1 MQSPVDAIFPPVETG
16 RVPYW
21 RLVLRGCSQLCF
33 QTNELTGLF
42 FLAAVLI
49 ASPLA
54 AAYMLVAATLA
65 PAGRMLLGD
74 RGAVLETGLPGLNP
88 CLIAL
93 SLPAFFHTGWTD
105 VAMWGVLVVSVACTV
120 LLTRLFVAFLQFP
133 TLALPFL
140 ITFWVLFALAPK
152 LGIPQPLAFRPAEYT
167 GLQPLRA
174 VLSSLGDAIF
184 SPNIWSGLLFLVGVL
199 LSDWRH
205 GLLALFGAVI
215 GTVVSYY
222 HREVVDSA
230 GINLGLYGFN
240 GVLTAVS
247 VFVFCGGQLRLA
259 ILGAILAT
267 MLTPAVVD
275 FGVQALSAPF
285 VLTTWL
291 MLALGWVEHNWFALP
306 PAVASR
312 GDPASK
318 SNATQLP
325 TQGPPGGYRMPAP
338 TGPTVLAGLIQR
350 VSTLRETF
358 DWKPFRPGVTAHWL
372 YDEGGG
378 GAAAVLLRYEPGA
391 QVALHEHVGHEHML
405 VLEGE
410 QSDEAGAYQAGT
422 FVIYA
427 PGTRHSPRSIDGCVA
442 LLIYEKAVDFL
453 APAQT

>member
-1 MQSPVDAIFPPVETG
+1 MKTPVDAFFPPVETG
-16 RVPYW
+16 QVPYW

-42 FLAAVLI
+42 FLIAVLI

-54 AAYMLVAATLA
+54 AAYMLAAATLA

-93 SLPAFFHTGWTD
+93 SLPTFFHTGWTD
-105 VAMWGVLVVSVACTV
+105 VAMWGVLVVSVACTIV
-120 LLTRLFVAFLQFP
+120 LTRLSVAFLPFP

-140 ITFWVLFALAPK
+140 IIFWILFALAPK
-152 LGIPQPLAFRPAEYT
+152 LGVLLPIAFGPAEYT
-167 GLQPLRA
+167 AIQPLRA
-174 VLSSLGDAIF
+174 VLSSLGEAIF
-184 SPNIWSGLLFLVGVL
+184 APNIWSGLLFLVGVL

-205 GLLALFGAVI
+205 GLLAFFGAVI

-222 HREVVDSA
+222 HREVVDPA

-247 VFVFCGGQLRLA
+247 VFVFCGGKLRLA

-267 MLTPAVVD
+267 MLTPAISH
-275 FGVQALSAPF
+275 FGVQVLSAPF

-291 MLALGWVEHNWFALP
+291 MLGLGWVEQNWFVLPTALSS
-306 PAVASR
+306 AA
-312 GDPASK
+312 PASK
-318 SNATQLP
+318 PDLTSVTTQRH
-325 TQGPPGGYRMPAP
+325 PGDLQMPAL

-350 VSTLRETF
+350 ANQLRETC

-391 QVALHEHVGHEHML
+391 QVSLHQHVGHEHML

-410 QSDEAGAYQAGT
+410 QSDEAGSYPAGT
-422 FVIYA
+422 FIIYA
-427 PGTRHSPRSIDGCVA
+427 PGTKHSPRSKGGCVA

>member
-1 MQSPVDAIFPPVETG
+1 
-16 RVPYW
+16 
-21 RLVLRGCSQLCF
+21 VLRGCSQLCF
-33 QTNELTGLF
+33 QTNELTGLLL
-42 FLAAVLI
+42 LAAVLI

-54 AAYMLVAATLA
+54 AAYMLLAAIMA

-74 RGAVLETGLPGLNP
+74 RGPVLETGLPGLNP

-93 SLPAFFHTGWTD
+93 SLPTFFHTGWTD
-105 VAMWGVLVVSVACTV
+105 VAMWGVLVVSVACAIV
-120 LLTRLFVAFLQFP
+120 LTRLSVAFLPFP

-140 ITFWVLFALAPK
+140 IIFWVLFALAPK
-152 LGIPQPLAFRPAEYT
+152 LGVLQPIVFGPAEHT
-167 GLQPLRA
+167 AIQPFRA
-174 VLSSLGDAIF
+174 VLSGLGEAIF

-205 GLLALFGAVI
+205 GLLAFFGAVI

-240 GVLTAVS
+240 GVLTAIS
-247 VFVFCGGQLRLA
+247 VFVFCGGKLRLA

-267 MLTPAVVD
+267 MLTPAILD

-291 MLALGWVEHNWFALP
+291 MLGLGWVENNWFVPP
-306 PAVASR
+306 PAPTSPAA
-312 GDPASK
+312 PAS
-318 SNATQLP
+318 NADVTSLSTQSHS
-325 TQGPPGGYRMPAP
+325 GGCQMPAP
-338 TGPTVLAGLIQR
+338 TIPTVLAGLLER
-350 VSTLRETF
+350 AKNLRETC
-358 DWKPFRPGVTAHWL
+358 DWKPFRPGVSAHWL

-378 GAAAVLLRYEPGA
+378 GAAAVLLCYEPGA
-391 QVALHEHVGHEHML
+391 QVSLHEHVGHEHML
-405 VLEGE
+405 VLDGE
-410 QSDEAGAYQAGT
+410 QSDEAGTYRAGT

-427 PGTRHSPRSIDGCVA
+427 PGTRHSPKSADGCVA

-453 APAQT
+453 GPARPSRPWSR

>member
-1 MQSPVDAIFPPVETG
+1 MKAPVDAIFAPVEAG

-21 RLVLRGCSQLCF
+21 RLVLRGISQLCF

-54 AAYMLVAATLA
+54 AAYMVLAAIMA
-65 PAGRMLLGD
+65 PGARMMLGD
-74 RGAVLETGLPGLNP
+74 KGAILETGLPGLNP

-93 SLPAFFHTGWTD
+93 SLPTFFHTAWAD
-105 VAMWGVLVVSVACTV
+105 VAMWGVLVASVACTI
-120 LLTRLFVAFLQFP
+120 LLTRLCVAFLPFP

-140 ITFWVLFALAPK
+140 VTFWVLFALVPK
-152 LGIPQPLAFRPAEYT
+152 LGVLQPVVFVPAEYT
-167 GLQPLRA
+167 AIEPLRA
-174 VLSSLGDAIF
+174 VLSSLGEAVF
-184 SPNIWSGLLFLVGVL
+184 CPNVWSGLLFLAGVL

-205 GLLALFGAVI
+205 GLLAFFGAVV
-215 GTVVSYY
+215 GTVVSSY
-222 HREVVDSA
+222 HREVVDPAS
-230 GINLGLYGFN
+230 INLGLYGFN

-247 VFVFCGGQLRLA
+247 VFVFCGGKLRLA

-267 MLTPAVVD
+267 MLTPAMVG
-275 FGVQALSAPF
+275 FGVKTLSAPF

-291 MLALGWVEHNWFALP
+291 MLGLGWVESHWFVLP
-306 PAVASR
+306 RPL
-312 GDPASK
+312 
-318 SNATQLP
+318 ATKP
-325 TQGPPGGYRMPAP
+325 DTTSFSTQSHPGGCRMPAP
-338 TGPTVLAGLIQR
+338 NVPTVLAGLLQH
-350 VSTLRETF
+350 SKELRETY
-358 DWKPFRPGVTAHWL
+358 DWKPFRPGVSAHWL

-391 QVALHEHVGHEHML
+391 QVSLHEHVGHEHML

-410 QSDEAGAYQAGT
+410 QSDEAGTYPAGT

-427 PGTRHSPRSIDGCVA
+427 PGTKHSPRSTDGCVA

-453 APAQT
+453 APP